1 MKTNWKMM
9 SAVLAAGAMLL
20 ATSCSE
26 SSSDD
31 ATPALGGEIAS
42 GQTLVG
48 NVTSDAYLLKDG
60 TYKLSGGLHV
70 KSGATLHIAEGV
82 TIEAIDDAVVDY
94 ILVEQGGKIDAQGTA
109 SKPIVM
115 TSELKKPGA
124 WGTMKSSS
132 SRTIRLYGRK
142 KSNITNKT
150 FS

>member
-31 ATPALGGEIAS
+31 AMPALGGEIAS

-109 SKPIVM
+109 CLLY
-115 TSELKKPGA
+115 TSP
-124 WGTMKSSS
+124 SP
-132 SRTIRLYGRK
+132 RD
-142 KSNITNKT
+142 
-150 FS
+150 

>member
-70 KSGATLHIAEGV
+70 KSGATLHIAEGSPSRPS
-82 TIEAIDDAVVDY
+82 TMPWW
-94 ILVEQGGKIDAQGTA
+94 T
-109 SKPIVM
+109 
-115 TSELKKPGA
+115 TSSWSRA
-124 WGTMKSSS
+124 AKSTPRVRLP
-132 SRTIRLYGRK
+132 SRL
-142 KSNITNKT
+142 
-150 FS
+150 